1 MNRFFEFSSAQLKVL
16 VFLVCTL
23 MVIATVRIIRGF
35 ATEDRVMT
43 PLLVATGETAPGYT
57 TLFTI
62 DINLSPADSMEL
74 IPGIGP
80 ALASRIVAYRDSAG
94 PFREVQDI
102 VRVPG
107 IGNKTY
113 ERIKPYL
120 KVTPWWN

>member
-1 MNRFFEFSSAQLKVL
+1 MNRVFAFSSAQLKVL

-23 MVIATVRIIRGF
+23 MVIATVHIIRGF
-35 ATEDRVMT
+35 ASEDPTVSPM
-43 PLLVATGETAPGYT
+43 LVATGEIDPGYT
-57 TLFTI
+57 PLFMI

-74 IPGIGP
+74 VPGIGP

-94 PFREVQDI
+94 SFREVPDI
-102 VRVPG
+102 VKVPG

-113 ERIKPYL
+113 EKIKPYL